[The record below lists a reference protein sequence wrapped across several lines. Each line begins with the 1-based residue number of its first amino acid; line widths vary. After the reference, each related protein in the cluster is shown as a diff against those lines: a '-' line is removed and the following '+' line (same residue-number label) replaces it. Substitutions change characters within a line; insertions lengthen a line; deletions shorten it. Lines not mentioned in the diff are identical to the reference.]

1 MKKKLFTILMFF
13 TVVFL
18 FASDWEISKV
28 SEGIYE
34 GYRSDGKS
42 LFIVME
48 ENSSEAV
55 LDKITNCIDTVWSIP
70 NIEGTKASVNVESD
84 SNFRFIIYPSKLIYE
99 DVDYA
104 KNLPSGMAFY
114 YNYSLFY
121 DVSLK
126 VEDLMPRI
134 TGAYISPED
143 LLAQIKSA
151 TQSPDLFMY
160 DEYVLQR
167 LDRLENAVMAL
178 SKKGIFAKATNV
190 DPEIVL
196 AVRSLYNE
204 NPDLTQKQILS
215 ILKEQGMK
223 VSASDVAAVRLVYL
237 GIIE

>member
-1 MKKKLFTILMFF
+1 MKKNLFAILMFF
-13 TVVFL
+13 TVVLVFG
-18 FASDWEISKV
+18 ADWEISKV
-28 SEGIYE
+28 SEDVYE

-48 ENSSEAV
+48 DNSSEAV
-55 LDKITNCIDTVWSIP
+55 LEKITNCIDAVWSIP

-84 SNFRFIIYPSKLIYE
+84 SNFRFIIYPSKLMFE
-99 DVDYA
+99 GVDYA
-104 KNLPSGMAFY
+104 ANFPSGMAFY

-121 DVSLK
+121 DITLK
-126 VEDLMPRI
+126 VQDLMPRI

-178 SKKGIFAKATNV
+178 SKKGIFAKASKVNS
-190 DPEIVL
+190 EIVL

-237 GIIE
+237 GLID